1 MLLLLLALTKWKD
14 LPDADKDFQEK
25 AGLYT
30 AITRAKDHVVMLYQD
45 ETQVV
50 QQLQNILTAPDV
62 LESDSMV
69 NAQVA

>member
-1 MLLLLLALTKWKD
+1 MLQLECTSA
-14 LPDADKDFQEK
+14 
-25 AGLYT
+25 
-30 AITRAKDHVVMLYQD
+30 YQD